1 MDGIEESQV
10 TKQSESLLYADN
22 YRMILPDGILVVLN
36 ISLIKRRLLLL
47 KSASNY
53 TIPRTDMI

>member
-36 ISLIKRRLLLL
+36 VSLIKRRLLLL
-47 KSASNY
+47 KRASNY